1 MTASF
6 QRGQWLSSEVEMTC
20 ERAAPELFVGPL
32 QQLWSQAGP
41 SLVDALAEGMVESQP
56 AQAQSSLQVP
66 LAQA

>member
-1 MTASF
+1 
-6 QRGQWLSSEVEMTC
+6 MTC